1 MNFLYLEGSGI
12 IDSLVKFWQASGF
25 ANGDWMNY
33 VMIAVACVLLYLAI
47 GKGCEP
53 MLLLPIAFGMLLVN
67 LPLGHELLF
76 AEPKDGNA
84 GGLLWYFYRGV
95 EWVIF
100 PPIIFLGIG
109 VMTDFG
115 PLIARPSSLLLG
127 AAAQL
132 GIFITFMGAK
142 ALGFTNQEAASIGI
156 IGYLSYVQA
165 CSGSSSGDSHSGV
178 LLYGSHTYY
187 PAAHYEAY
195 SSEEGAAHKNG
206 AEARGFQ
213 KGKDYFPDSRNHSMR
228 IVPSG
233 RVAASRNAYARKSY
247 A

>member
-100 PPIIFLGIG
+100 PPII
-109 VMTDFG
+109 
-115 PLIARPSSLLLG
+115 
-127 AAAQL
+127 
-132 GIFITFMGAK
+132 
-142 ALGFTNQEAASIGI
+142 
-156 IGYLSYVQA
+156 
-165 CSGSSSGDSHSGV
+165 
-178 LLYGSHTYY
+178 
-187 PAAHYEAY
+187 
-195 SSEEGAAHKNG
+195 SSE
-206 AEARGFQ
+206 
-213 KGKDYFPDSRNHSMR
+213 
-228 IVPSG
+228 
-233 RVAASRNAYARKSY
+233 
-247 A
+247 